1 MRIFLIL
8 FLCFG
13 IIACG
18 GDSSSSSIPPVTD
31 NNSNGDDNGGHE
43 DNGDD
48 GGNGDDDIP
57 PPAEEAPNVDSEN
70 ATLIRP
76 LERLTIASSDQ
87 QQDFVIPVP
96 AGYDRFKVAMEN
108 IETTFIEGEAWVQ
121 DGTGT
126 LHCHFEFPSS
136 AREECVVRD
145 PIPGDWYVSVQAEAI
160 TSIMDLT
167 AFYDVRISSEEVTS
181 APDAPM
187 EIRVN
192 DSLGTSDPRVLI
204 DGDITGE
211 AGDWFLSS
219 WDRLSLI
226 SPGLWQFTEVII
238 HGTGHDN
245 FPLPYRIQAQQ
256 QSIDVPDWL
265 YNQNAPAGDGRF
277 HDDEPTVGKA
287 CEHFHLANDG
297 NHFLC
302 RLSSDHR
309 RLYRIEFE
317 GPVQGAPEPAPVE
330 RINEIEIYAVFVS
343 DYSAAWTDGE

>member
-126 LHCHFEFPSS
+126 L
-136 AREECVVRD
+136 R
-145 PIPGDWYVSVQAEAI
+145 
-160 TSIMDLT
+160 MKL
-167 AFYDVRISSEEVTS
+167 
-181 APDAPM
+181 
-187 EIRVN
+187 
-192 DSLGTSDPRVLI
+192 
-204 DGDITGE
+204 
-211 AGDWFLSS
+211 
-219 WDRLSLI
+219 
-226 SPGLWQFTEVII
+226 
-238 HGTGHDN
+238 
-245 FPLPYRIQAQQ
+245 
-256 QSIDVPDWL
+256 
-265 YNQNAPAGDGRF
+265 
-277 HDDEPTVGKA
+277 
-287 CEHFHLANDG
+287 
-297 NHFLC
+297 
-302 RLSSDHR
+302 
-309 RLYRIEFE
+309 
-317 GPVQGAPEPAPVE
+317 
-330 RINEIEIYAVFVS
+330 
-343 DYSAAWTDGE
+343 